1 MAKETEYG
9 AFRLKKD
16 TVDNLRVLKKAF
28 ELSYGED
35 FTNDEFIQQMA
46 AAVEEGDEAVWEIY
60 CELNSK
66 LIELRDKAQKKR
78 EATA

>member
-1 MAKETEYG
+1 MAKTEYG

-16 TVDNLRVLKKAF
+16 TIDNLRILKKAF
-28 ELSYGED
+28 ELCYEED
-35 FTNDEFIQQMA
+35 FTNDELIEQMA
-46 AAVEEGDEAVWEIY
+46 AAVEEGDVAVWETY

-66 LIELRDKAQKKR
+66 LIELRDKAQKRR